1 MKLSKISSF
10 EKKNLVK
17 KYTSLKKFDIH
28 IKGKSIEL
36 LYLYCPGLNILK
48 ELEK

>member
-10 EKKNLVK
+10 EQEEVYK

-36 LYLYCPGLNILK
+36 LYLYCPGLNIFK